1 MQRIKGRISAG
12 VQIDYLVVDG
22 VPYSPLPFKQKRMC
36 EREGFCSQSRYHS
49 AKKESTAKIDLL
61 PLVIATLR

>member
-12 VQIDYLVVDG
+12 VQIDYLVADG

-49 AKKESTAKIDLL
+49 AK
-61 PLVIATLR
+61 